1 MDQSP
6 HIADQ
11 VKLFRSVFRGR
22 EDVFAIR
29 WEKGSKSG
37 YMPAYHYDPYMF
49 RLHKN
54 KGGSFQNY
62 SDKSLLPLSDEQIM
76 KHLQGEQFIGIYPL
90 LKDNTSWFIAADFD
104 KENWL
109 EECRIFIEYC
119 KNYNIPAYLE
129 RSRSGKGGHIWV
141 FFDQPYPAFRSR
153 KIFIS
158 ILQESGIFSIFD
170 KSSSF
175 DRLFP
180 NQDYLSGK
188 GFGNLIALP
197 LNKHTLEKGNGCFID
212 IETAEPV
219 NDHWIFLENIKKVAA
234 KELDSIY
241 EKLNESNL
249 LDEKRKPITDSGT
262 LTITLSNNIK
272 ICRTSMP
279 AELINFLKDELNF
292 FNSAYFVKKQMSR
305 NLKDAERYFKFIEDT
320 EHEVVIPR
328 GMTGA
333 LLAFCAKHSIE
344 YEFIDDRQ
352 KLDSVEYSCN
362 LTLRDH
368 QKSAVNEALRK
379 DFGVIVAPPGSGKTI
394 IGLKIIAEKQQP
406 ALIVVHRKQI
416 AQQWFERI
424 EAFLG
429 IPGKEIGKIG
439 QGKTK
444 IGKLITIAMIQTLAK
459 KLEISDLEGLD
470 KAFGTIIIDECHHVP
485 AKTYRNTIAKLN
497 SYYLYGLTATPF
509 RKYNDGKLIFINIGK
524 IISEVKPQEIKN
536 YKVPKVVI
544 RNTELDIPFN
554 SRTDQFEVLSKI
566 LIHDSSRNGLILKD
580 VVKELNQGKKVI
592 IITERKEHIDSLY
605 QYLKQQYETLTL
617 SGEDNETNR
626 NLKWKTLKSGN
637 YQALIT
643 TGQFFGEGSD
653 LQNAESLFLV
663 YPFSF
668 KGKLMQYIGRVQR
681 SEISPTIFDYRDYK
695 IDYLNKLFLKRNTY
709 YRQFEKQ
716 KTLFDE
722 PDDQVDNKQEL
733 YEVKERI
740 KIDFNQLEFKYGSIA
755 FCYVIEET
763 GEQLEFEIENDHIR
777 PELGIL
783 KPYFS
788 KQLGLKKLAVDIYAE
803 FEDHRL
809 ISQLASSEDLDKINS
824 EIIESVKFK
833 FVSKKFQGKVN
844 ESKQA
849 GNILDLDKLQ
859 SGAPIYKTEEELI
872 EDILKNKGVKHH
884 RQLVYLVKNH
894 KSSILKIRFVLHPF
908 SFIFLLE
915 GQDQLH
921 VVMETLDT
929 EEATYIWHINKQNL
943 QSSLLKIEQDL
954 TLIRNKGRQPF
965 LENQPDKFSKIM
977 HDYSDERKGFVLW
990 KDSLEE
996 RLI

>member
-1 MDQSP
+1 MDHSP
-6 HIADQ
+6 NIVEQ
-11 VKLFRSVFRGR
+11 VKLFRSVFKGR

-29 WEKGSKSG
+29 WEKGLKSG

-62 SDKSLLPLSDEQIM
+62 SDKSLLPLSDEQII
-76 KHLQGEQFIGIYPL
+76 KHLHGDQFIGIYPL

-109 EECRIFIEYC
+109 GECRIFIEYC
-119 KNYNIPAYLE
+119 KKYNIPAYLE

-141 FFDQPYPAFRSR
+141 FFNQPYPAFRSR

-158 ILQESGIFSIFD
+158 ILQKSGIFSIFD

-197 LNKHTLEKGNGCFID
+197 MHKHTWDKGNGCFID
-212 IETAEPV
+212 VETAEPI
-219 NDHWIFLENIKKVAA
+219 NYHWKFIENIEKFTVA
-234 KELDSIY
+234 KLDSLY
-241 EKLNESNL
+241 ESLTESTPFEKNEKYQS
-249 LDEKRKPITDSGT
+249 DSRI
-262 LTITLSNNIK
+262 LTITLTNNIK
-272 ICRTSMP
+272 ISRTGMP
-279 AELINFLKDELNF
+279 AELITYLRDELNF

-305 NLKDAERYFKFIEDT
+305 NVKDTERYFKFIEDT
-320 EHEVVIPR
+320 EHEVIIPR

-333 LLAFCAKHSIE
+333 ILAFCAKHSIK
-344 YEFIDDRQ
+344 YEFVDGRKKQ
-352 KLDSVEYSCN
+352 DSLAFSCN
-362 LTLRDH
+362 LTLREH
-368 QKSAVNEALRK
+368 QKAAVDAAIRK
-379 DFGVIVAPPGSGKTI
+379 DFGVIVAPPGAGKTV

-406 ALIVVHRKQI
+406 ALIIVHRKQI

-429 IPGKEIGKIG
+429 IPKKEIGRIG

-444 IGKLITIAMIQTLAK
+444 IGKHVTIAMIQTLAK
-459 KLEISDLEGLD
+459 KLEKSDLDGLD
-470 KAFGTIIIDECHHVP
+470 EAFGTIIIDECHHVP
-485 AKTYRNTIAKLN
+485 AKTYRDTIARLN
-497 SYYLYGLTATPF
+497 TYNLYGLTATPF
-509 RKYNDGKLIFINIGK
+509 RKYNDGKLIFINVGK
-524 IISEVKPQEIKN
+524 IISEIKAQEIEN

-544 RNTELDIPFN
+544 RNTELDVPFN

-566 LIHDSSRNGLILKD
+566 LIHDSNRNGLILED
-580 VVKELNQGKKVI
+580 VIKEIDRGKKVV

-626 NLKWKTLKSGN
+626 NLKWKTLKGGN

-722 PDDQVDNKQEL
+722 PDDQVDNNQEL

-740 KIDFNQLEFKYGSIA
+740 KIGFNQLEFKYGSIA

-777 PELGIL
+777 PEFEVL

-833 FVSKKFQGKVN
+833 FISKKFHGQVD

-915 GQDQLH
+915 GQDQFH

-929 EEATYIWHINKQNL
+929 EEATYMWHIKKQSL
-943 QSSLLKIEQDL
+943 QSSLIKIDQDL
-954 TLIRNKGRQPF
+954 DLMRNKGRQIF
-965 LENQPDKFSKIM
+965 LENQFENFSKII